1 MRKRLK
7 ALTSILLSL
16 LVILLV
22 LAPAVGAEEEVIDK
36 SQFQPLL
43 IAERVNAEKASAGG
57 VFYVTVVIK
66 NHSEHPAF
74 NVTAQVSTPQEKE
87 QIFTRVENTT
97 FENPDLEKIEGGQ
110 TRSLTFGIEVNPD
123 AERKDYNLLITLE
136 SQNVFFESGPR
147 STASIKVPVTFELT
161 RPHITV
167 NNVKLDPRTPSVREP
182 FTAIFY
188 LENYS
193 TAEARN
199 VTVELDG
206 MDNFR
211 VADFT
216 NKKFM
221 QTVSR
226 GAGNFVLFKLAAE
239 EGRKNNSVKLI
250 LTYDGAAQPTEIQ
263 VNLPLGDVQPGSS
276 PFLKVN
282 SFSVQGT
289 SRTGEHLLRLTLE
302 NLGQEK
308 AMDVNLTL
316 DGGSSI
322 FVLHGSNVD
331 YLAQVDGSSQ
341 AVKQYYIGINPS
353 QGSAH
358 YPLKVTMDYLDRTGK
373 SYSTTETL
381 GISSTTLDSSAAVAG
396 TPRVLISKYTLSD
409 EQILAGNVVN
419 LSLFIENTHARP
431 VNNIKV
437 SLGVIQI
444 EGSTGGTVFSPVNS
458 SNSFFIQQ
466 IPSRTTVERSIDLY
480 VDPNAGAKTY
490 IVPVTIE
497 YEDESASSYSVS
509 EMVNIPVTQE
519 CKLQILSIEVPPM
532 AYVGQPAFIGAEF
545 VNVGKVILNNFIV
558 MLEGDFHKEQASYFV
573 GNLQIGSSDF
583 YQGMVFPDTEGTL
596 SGKLVFSYIDNNNK
610 EVQVEEPFQIEVQA
624 MGPMER
630 FPGEMP
636 PDFKDPHQQ
645 PGGGSIIRILFYL
658 IPLIVIALGV
668 GIFLWRRKKKKA
680 DEEFLDA

>member
-1 MRKRLK
+1 MF
-7 ALTSILLSL
+7 LLSL
-16 LVILLV
+16 IVILLA
-22 LAPAVGAEEEVIDK
+22 LPAAVATEEESIDK

-43 IAERVNAEKASAGG
+43 IVERVNAEKAAAGG
-57 VFYVTVVIK
+57 VFYVTLVIK
-66 NHSEHPAF
+66 NHNEHPAF
-74 NVTAQVSTPQEKE
+74 NVTAQVSTLKE
-87 QIFTRVENTT
+87 DENIFTRVKTPTLE
-97 FENPDLEKIEGGQ
+97 EPDLEKIEGGQ
-110 TRSLTFGIEVNPD
+110 TRSLTFGIEVD
-123 AERKDYNLLITLE
+123 SEAKSKDYNLLITLE
-136 SQNVFFESGPR
+136 SQNVFFESAPR
-147 STASIKVPVTFELT
+147 TTASINVPVTYELT
-161 RPHITV
+161 YPHITV
-167 NNVKLDPRTPSVREP
+167 NNVKLDPRTPSARDT
-182 FTAIFY
+182 FSAIFY
-188 LENYS
+188 FENYS

-199 VTVELDG
+199 VTVEIDG
-206 MDNFR
+206 MENFR
-211 VADFT
+211 VVDFT

-221 QTVSR
+221 QTISR
-226 GAGNFVLFKLAAE
+226 GAGNFVIFKLAAE
-239 EGRKNNSVKLI
+239 EGRKNNSVKLK
-250 LTYDGAAQPTEIQ
+250 LTYDGAAQASEIQ
-263 VNLPLGDVQPGSS
+263 VNLPFGDVKPGSS

-289 SRTGEHLLRLTLE
+289 SRTGEHLLKLTLE

-322 FVLHGSNVD
+322 FILHGSNVD
-331 YLAQVDGSSQ
+331 YIDQVDGSSQ
-341 AVKQYYIGINPS
+341 MVKQYYLGINPS

-358 YPLKVTMDYLDRTGK
+358 YPLKVTMNYLDRTGK
-373 SYSTTETL
+373 SYSSTETL

-409 EQILAGNVVN
+409 KQILAGNVVN
-419 LSLFIENTHARP
+419 LSLFLENTHARP

-466 IPSRTTVERSIDLY
+466 ISSRTTVERSIDLY

-497 YEDESASSYSVS
+497 YEDENASSYSVN

-519 CKLQILSIEVPPM
+519 CKLQILSIEVPPV

-583 YQGMVFPDTEGTL
+583 YQGMLFPDTEGTL

-636 PDFKDPHQQ
+636 SEFKDPQQ
-645 PGGGSIIRILFYL
+645 QGGSFTRLLLYI

-668 GIFLWRRKKKKA
+668 GIFLWRRKIKKNN
-680 DEEFLDA
+680 EEFLDA